1 MKKSLDQNKFIGSV
15 PTDFS
20 KAFDCIS
27 HDLLI
32 AKMHAYGFSSKSLTF
47 LYSYL
52 KRRKQSVKINSTHSV
67 FQVLQLGFHQGSI
80 LGPIPFNIFI
90 NNLFNWVKGSGLYNF
105 ANDNAIS
112 SAEFSVEKPLE
123 TLER

>member
-90 NNLFNWVKGSGLYNF
+90 NYLTGSKGQDYT
-105 ANDNAIS
+105 
-112 SAEFSVEKPLE
+112 
-123 TLER
+123 TLLMTMPFHQQSFLLKSHWKL